1 MKKLNVCMRLATGA
15 LAFGFAACGG
25 GKPAAVADM
34 RCEYMRSPVG
44 IDASVAPRFTWNY
57 SGDDEDFVQTS
68 CRVRVASTR
77 DALEDTTAAADV
89 LWTSPDV
96 LSGAAFVEYD
106 GRALEPHTRYYW
118 NVVVRDGEGGAMV
131 SPVDSFETAKA
142 SREGWTARWI
152 TDGQDKEF
160 APAPML
166 RKSFEVKE
174 GLREARLYASAAAYG
189 KWALNGEA
197 ASANRLDPGYTHY
210 DKRNL
215 YAVSDVTGLIV
226 PGENVLSAVLGN
238 GFYNQQGRVAT
249 WDFEQARWRD
259 RPRMICE
266 LHLLYGDGSREVVT
280 SDGTWKTATG
290 PYVSNNIYSG
300 DTYDAR
306 KEIPGWDRPGF
317 DDASWA
323 DAVEAAD
330 PSPLLVA
337 QHTPAV
343 QVEREI
349 APVAMQSFGDT
360 VFVYDFGVN
369 MSGVCRLSVEGEP
382 GTTLSLK
389 HGELLKDNGRVEM
402 GNIDI
407 YFYPQPGVEFQ
418 TDFYTLRGEGRETF
432 EPDFTY
438 HGFRYVEVKADRPV
452 RLEKDDLTAL
462 FLHTAVEPAG
472 SFSCSNEL
480 LNKIWAAT
488 NQAYLSNLVSIPTD
502 CPQREKNGWTA
513 DAHLSVDLGLLNYDG
528 IRFYEKWLDDLVD
541 NQREDGSIAGIIPS
555 SGWGYS
561 DWIGPV
567 WDAVMFIIPEALY
580 NYYGDS
586 RAIEKVYPVCEK
598 YLAYLQNREDED
610 GLVTYGIGDWVPYK
624 TVTPTEFTTPCFYY
638 LDCRTMARF
647 AELTGRDG
655 TPYARKA
662 DRIRETINR
671 KYFHPDSATYANGSQ
686 AALATALALGIVPEG
701 YEQAV
706 ADRLLASVEATDYHL
721 DFGTLGSKYVLRMLA
736 RYGYADAA
744 YKMAAQ
750 KDAPS
755 WGAWIEKG
763 FTTLAETWLLSPE
776 FRDASVNHVFLGDIS
791 AWMFNVLAGIN
802 FDPAEP
808 GFRHIVFRPHFVEG
822 LDWVKAE
829 YRSVSGPIR
838 SEWKREGKKVVLRV
852 TVPLNTRAT
861 LYADGREIPVGA
873 GEHVFRF

>member
-1 MKKLNVCMRLATGA
+1 MKKRNVYVIGFAAGA
-15 LAFGFAACGG
+15 LALGLAACGG
-25 GKPAAVADM
+25 GKPASVANM

-44 IDASVAPRFTWNY
+44 IDAGVAPRFTWNY
-57 SGDDEDFVQTS
+57 AGDDEDFVQTA
-68 CRVRVASTR
+68 CRVRIASSR
-77 DALEDTTAAADV
+77 DALEDSTAVPDV
-89 LWTSPDV
+89 WLSPEV
-96 LSGAAFVEYD
+96 LSGAGFVEY
-106 GRALEPHTRYYW
+106 GGEALAPHTRYYW
-118 NVVVRDGEGGAMV
+118 NIAVRDGEGGMML
-131 SPVDSFETAKA
+131 SPIDSFETAKA

-152 TDGQDKEF
+152 TDAQDKEF

-166 RKSFEVKE
+166 RKAFEVKE

-189 KWALNGEA
+189 KWAINGEA
-197 ASANRLDPGYTHY
+197 VSANRLDPGYTHY

-215 YAVSDVTGLIV
+215 YAVSDVRGLLSS
-226 PGENVLSAVLGN
+226 GENVLSAVLGN

-249 WDFEQARWRD
+249 WDFEKARWRD

-266 LHLLYGDGSREVVT
+266 LHLIYEDGSREVVV

-306 KEIPGWDRPGF
+306 KEIAGWDRPGF
-317 DDASWA
+317 DDASWTA
-323 DAVEAAD
+323 AVEAAD

-343 QVEREI
+343 QIEREI
-349 APVAMQSFGDT
+349 APVAMQAFGDT

-369 MSGVCRLSVEGEP
+369 MSGVCRLSVEGEE
-382 GTTLSLK
+382 GTTLSLR
-389 HGELLKDNGRVEM
+389 HGELLKDDGRVEM

-407 YFYPQPGVEFQ
+407 YFYPQPGAEFQ

-432 EPDFTY
+432 APDFTY

-452 RLEKDDLTAL
+452 RLGKDDLTAL
-462 FLHTAVEPAG
+462 FMHTAVEPVG
-472 SFSCSNEL
+472 SFSCSDEL
-480 LNKIWAAT
+480 LDKIWAAT
-488 NQAYLSNLVSIPTD
+488 NQSYLSNLMSIPTD

-567 WDAVMFIIPEALY
+567 WDAAMFIIPEALY
-580 NYYGDS
+580 HYYGDP

-598 YLAYLQNREDED
+598 YLAYLENREDED

-655 TPYARKA
+655 AAYAEKA
-662 DRIRETINR
+662 DRLRETINR

-686 AALATALALGIVPEG
+686 AALATALALGLVPQE

-744 YKMAAQ
+744 YRMAAQ

-776 FRDASVNHVFLGDIS
+776 FRDASVNHVFLGDVS

-802 FDPAEP
+802 YDPQEP

-838 SEWKREGKKVVLRV
+838 SEWKREGKKVVLEV

-873 GEHVFRF
+873 GRHVFKF

>member
-1 MKKLNVCMRLATGA
+1 MKKQNVCMWSATGA
-15 LAFGFAACGG
+15 LALWLAACGG
-25 GKPAAVADM
+25 GKPAAVTDM
-34 RCEYMRSPVG
+34 RCEYMRSPIG
-44 IDASVAPRFTWNY
+44 IDAGTAPRFTWNY
-57 SGDDEDFVQTS
+57 SGDDEEFIQAS
-68 CRVRVASTR
+68 CRVRIASSP
-77 DALEDTTAAADV
+77 DMLEDTAA
-89 LWTSPDV
+89 TPDV
-96 LSGAAFVEYD
+96 WLSPESFSDAGFVEY
-106 GRALEPHTRYYW
+106 GGKTLEPHTRYYW
-118 NVVVRDGEGGAMV
+118 NVAIRDGEGGLLL
-131 SPVDSFETAKA
+131 SPIDSFETAKA
-142 SREGWTARWI
+142 GREGWTARWI
-152 TDGQDKEF
+152 TDTQDKEF

-174 GLREARLYASAAAYG
+174 GLREARFYASAAAYG
-189 KWALNGEA
+189 KWAVNGEA
-197 ASANRLDPGYTHY
+197 VSANRLDPGYTHY

-215 YAVSDVTGLIV
+215 YAVSDVTGLLV

-266 LHLLYGDGSREVVT
+266 LHLIYGDGSREIVI
-280 SDGTWKTATG
+280 SDETWKTATG

-306 KEIPGWDRPGF
+306 KEIAGWDRPGF
-317 DDASWA
+317 DDASWTS
-323 DAVEAAD
+323 AVETAA

-337 QHTPAV
+337 QQTPAV

-349 APVAMQSFGDT
+349 APVAMQAFGDT

-369 MSGVCRLSVEGEP
+369 MSGVCRLNVEGEE

-389 HGELLKDNGRVEM
+389 HGELLKDDGRVEM

-407 YFYPQPGVEFQ
+407 YFYPQPGAEFQ
-418 TDFYTLRGEGRETF
+418 TDVYTLRGGGRETF
-432 EPDFTY
+432 APDFTY

-452 RLEKDDLTAL
+452 RLGKDDLTAL
-462 FLHTAVEPAG
+462 FFHTAVEPAG

-480 LNKIWAAT
+480 LDKIWAAT
-488 NQAYLSNLVSIPTD
+488 RQAYLSNLMSIPTD

-528 IRFYEKWLDDLVD
+528 LLFYEKWLDDLVD

-580 NYYGDS
+580 NYYGDR

-598 YLAYLQNREDED
+598 YLSYLRNRENEE

-638 LDCRTMARF
+638 LDYRTMARF

-655 TPYARKA
+655 TAYAEKA
-662 DRIRETINR
+662 DRLRETINR
-671 KYFHPDSATYANGSQ
+671 KYFRPDSATYANGSQ
-686 AALATALALGIVPEG
+686 AALATALALGIVPEE

-706 ADRLLASVEATDYHL
+706 ADRLFASVEATDYHL
-721 DFGTLGSKYVLRMLA
+721 DFGTLGSKYALRMLA

-791 AWMFNVLAGIN
+791 AWMVNVLAGIN
-802 FDPAEP
+802 YDPEEP

-829 YRSVSGPIR
+829 YRSVNGPIR
-838 SEWKREGKKVVLRV
+838 SEWKREGKKVVLKV

-861 LYADGREIPVGA
+861 LYADGREIPVEPGC
-873 GEHVFRF
+873 HVFRF

>member
-1 MKKLNVCMRLATGA
+1 MKKRNVYVWSAAGA
-15 LAFGFAACGG
+15 LAFALASCGG

-44 IDASVAPRFTWNY
+44 IDAGIAPRFTWNY
-57 SGDDEDFVQTS
+57 AGDDEDFVQTA
-68 CRVRVASTR
+68 CRVRIASSR
-77 DALEDTTAAADV
+77 DALEDSTAVPDV
-89 LWTSPDV
+89 WLSPEV
-96 LSGAAFVEYD
+96 LSGTGFVEY
-106 GRALEPHTRYYW
+106 GGEALAPHTRYYW
-118 NVVVRDGEGGAMV
+118 NIAVRDGEGGV
-131 SPVDSFETAKA
+131 LLSPIDSFETAKA

-160 APAPML
+160 AAAPML

-189 KWALNGEA
+189 KWAINGES

-215 YAVSDVTGLIV
+215 YAVSDVTGLLA

-266 LHLLYGDGSREVVT
+266 LHLIYDDGSREVVA

-306 KEIPGWDRPGF
+306 REIAGWDRPGF
-317 DDASWA
+317 DDASWTV
-323 DAVEAAD
+323 AVEADD

-349 APVAMQSFGDT
+349 APVAMQAFGDT

-369 MSGVCRLSVEGEP
+369 MSGVCRLSVAGEA

-432 EPDFTY
+432 APDFTY

-462 FLHTAVEPAG
+462 FMHTAVEPAG

-488 NQAYLSNLVSIPTD
+488 NQAYLSNLMSIPTD

-580 NYYGDS
+580 NYYGDP

-598 YLAYLQNREDED
+598 YLAYLQNREDGE

-655 TPYARKA
+655 TAYAEKA
-662 DRIRETINR
+662 DRLRETINR

-776 FRDASVNHVFLGDIS
+776 FRDASVNHVFLGDVS

-802 FDPAEP
+802 YDPAEP

-838 SEWKREGKKVVLRV
+838 SEWKREGKKIVLRV